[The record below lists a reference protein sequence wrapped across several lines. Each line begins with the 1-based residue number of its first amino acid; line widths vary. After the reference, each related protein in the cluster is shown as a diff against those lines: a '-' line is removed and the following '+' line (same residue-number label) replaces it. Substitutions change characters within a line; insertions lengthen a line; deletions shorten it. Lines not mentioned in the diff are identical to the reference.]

1 MNRKLPELLKEGK
14 ESIIELTTPPTP
26 PPRLGFD
33 LDGTISEAPEFFRLL
48 SELWPG
54 SVYVITYRSDYQKA
68 KEDVDSYGIKY
79 EELILVDKLDG
90 KADVITEKGITVYFD
105 DQPEMLKNV
114 PKGVQVVLFRNEGNF
129 DFADQRWMMS
139 TVTGKL
145 V

>member
-1 MNRKLPELLKEGK
+1 M
-14 ESIIELTTPPTP
+14 
-26 PPRLGFD
+26 
-33 LDGTISEAPEFFRLL
+33 
-48 SELWPG
+48 
-54 SVYVITYRSDYQKA
+54 ITYRSDYQKA